1 MLPLLARSASLSPFP
16 LLHFSLSIPCSQH
29 QLIVCDCLIMMPSRH
44 VFIVDV
50 RNLTQPEEQRES
62 TLKNQTRCVRCYP
75 EGHGFALSSIEG
87 RVAMEF
93 FDSSPDVQAKKCAA
107 CQLHVR
113 PSSSPQA
120 AQVRVQVPSRSRQ
133 SQKPRHCVSC

>member
-1 MLPLLARSASLSPFP
+1 VHTLALPDKVYTMDASDDRVVIGMNNRQPPTTPAFCAAESSCLRVCLPPHLTSDLLRIIAPA
-16 LLHFSLSIPCSQH
+16 
-29 QLIVCDCLIMMPSRH
+29 RH

-93 FDSSPDVQAKKCAA
+93 FDSAPDVQAKKCG
-107 CQLHVR
+107 
-113 PSSSPQA
+113 PSSHFCA
-120 AQVRVQVPSRSRQ
+120 AALSSL
-133 SQKPRHCVSC
+133 